1 MLYFITGS
9 AGKFREL
16 SSFIPELKQLKLDLD
31 EIQSLDPHVVITH
44 KLDQAARQHTGGGQF
59 IVEDTSLSLDAL
71 SGQLPGTYIKWF
83 QEAIGLQGIGEL
95 AAKYPDQSA
104 TARTVI
110 GLRDEAGESHFFTGE
125 IRGRVVLPRHA
136 GGFGW
141 DDIFVPEGYDQTFS
155 ELGPSKKGEISMRR
169 RAAEQLK
176 SYLAARPGAAK

>member
-1 MLYFITGS
+1 MLYFVTGS

-44 KLDQAARQHTGGGQF
+44 KLNQAARQHTGVELM
-59 IVEDTSLSLDAL
+59 VEDTSLSLDAL
-71 SGQLPGTYIKWF
+71 GGQLPGTYIKWF

-110 GLRDEAGESHFFTGE
+110 GLRDGSGESHFFAGE
-125 IRGRVVLPRHA
+125 IRGRIVLPRHA

-141 DDIFVPEGYDQTFS
+141 DGIFVPEGYDHTFS
-155 ELGPSKKGEISMRR
+155 ELGPDKKDEMSMRR
-169 RAAEQLK
+169 RAAEKLK
-176 SYLAARPGAAK
+176 SYLAAH